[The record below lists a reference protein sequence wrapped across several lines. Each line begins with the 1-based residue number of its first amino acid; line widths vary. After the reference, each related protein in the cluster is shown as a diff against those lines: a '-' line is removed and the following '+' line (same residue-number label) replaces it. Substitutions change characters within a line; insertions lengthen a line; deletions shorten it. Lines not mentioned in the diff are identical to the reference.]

1 MAPVPSQLDPA
12 EECQLLSQAREDAG
26 AFQVLYEHYL
36 PRVFAYVGYR
46 VGGLPDTEDVVSS
59 IFTKVVAGLGRF
71 EPRGEG
77 SFAAWLFRIA
87 HDEVVD
93 YYRERRREPAS
104 VPLDELPD
112 LATSALLPFD
122 VAEQKEKLAH
132 LRRLIAQLS
141 PRRQEIVTLKFS
153 GGLRNCEIAQVLGID
168 ERTVASHLCRA
179 LDDLHRLYLQ
189 TFPAE
194 DEVTHA

>member
-1 MAPVPSQLDPA
+1 MEPVKGQLDSA
-12 EECQLLSQAREDAG
+12 QERRLLVRARKDAG
-26 AFQVLYEHYL
+26 AFRVLYEHYL

-46 VGGLPDTEDVVSS
+46 VGSLPDTEDVVSS
-59 IFTKVVAGLGRF
+59 IFTKVVADLTRF

-87 HDEVVD
+87 HDEVVN
-93 YYRERRREPAS
+93 YYRQRRRELAS
-104 VPLDELPD
+104 VPLDELPG
-112 LATSALLPFD
+112 LAASSLLPLE
-122 VAEQKEKLAH
+122 VAEQKEKLAY
-132 LRRLIAQLS
+132 LRRLVAQLS

-153 GGLRNCEIAQVLGID
+153 GGLRNCEIAHVLGLD

-189 TFPAE
+189 AFPVE
-194 DEVTHA
+194 DQVSNE